1 MAEVV
6 TNTQRVW
13 QDLNVRDPFVSPSTD
28 FLLYDTK
35 VVVQSIWRLIT
46 TEEGEIP
53 NFRAYGL
60 NIKKY
65 SQYPLTKNTIDTI
78 YNYVK
83 DRVTAFEDR
92 GEIIKADVDASF
104 EQQIVSMSFYVR
116 VKKTGEVVKL
126 PTWVVPVGMA

>member
-1 MAEVV
+1 MVQTDAKH
-6 TNTQRVW
+6 VW
-13 QDLNVRDPFVSPSTD
+13 QDLNVRDSFVSPSTD

-53 NFRAYGL
+53 NFRVYGL
-60 NIKKY
+60 SIKKY
-65 SQYPLTKNTIDTI
+65 CQYPLTKNTIDTI

-92 GEIIKADVDASF
+92 GEIIKADVNASF
-104 EQQIVSMSFYVR
+104 EQQTVSYDFYVR
-116 VKKTGEVVKL
+116 VKKTNDVVKL
-126 PTWVVPVGMA
+126 PTWVVSVGTA

>member
-1 MAEVV
+1 MVQTDAKH
-6 TNTQRVW
+6 VW
-13 QDLNVRDPFVSPSTD
+13 QDLNVRDSFVSPSTD

-53 NFRAYGL
+53 NFRVYGL
-60 NIKKY
+60 SIKKY
-65 SQYPLTKNTIDTI
+65 CQYPLTKNTIDTI

-92 GEIIKADVDASF
+92 GEIIKADVNASF
-104 EQQIVSMSFYVR
+104 EQQTVSYDFYVR
-116 VKKTGEVVKL
+116 VKKTGVVVKL
-126 PTWVVPVGMA
+126 PTWVVSVGTA

>member
-6 TNTQRVW
+6 NTQRVW
-13 QDLNVRDPFVSPSTD
+13 QDLNVRDSFVSPSTD

-60 NIKKY
+60 SIKKY
-65 SQYPLTKNTIDTI
+65 SQYPLTKDTIDTI

-83 DRVTAFEDR
+83 ERVTAFEDR
-92 GEIIKADVDASF
+92 GEIIKADVNASI
-104 EQQIVSMSFYVR
+104 EQQVVSMNFYVR

-126 PTWVVPVGMA
+126 PTFTIPVGMA

>member
-1 MAEVV
+1 MP
-6 TNTQRVW
+6 QYIF
-13 QDLNVRDPFVSPSTD
+13 QDLNVRDERVSKSTE

-60 NIKKY
+60 SLKRF
-65 SQYPLTKNTIDTI
+65 SQYPLTQTTIDTI
-78 YNYVK
+78 YRYVK

-92 GEIIKADVDASF
+92 GSIIRADVDVNF
-104 EQQIVSMSFYVR
+104 ENQVVYYVFYVR
-116 VKKTGEVVKL
+116 VKNTGDVVQL
-126 PTWVVPVGMA
+126 PTWTITVGPA

>member
-1 MAEVV
+1 MVSSQ
-6 TNTQRVW
+6 NVW
-13 QDLNVRDPFVSPSTD
+13 QDLNVRDPFVSSSTD

-60 NIKKY
+60 SIKKY
-65 SQYPLTKNTIDTI
+65 SQYPLTKETMDTI

-83 DRVTAFEDR
+83 DRVSAFEDR
-92 GEIIKADVDASF
+92 GEIIKADINASI
-104 EQQIVSMSFYVR
+104 EQQIVAMNFYVR

-126 PTWVVPVGMA
+126 PTWVVSVGMA

>member
-1 MAEVV
+1 MVQTDAKH
-6 TNTQRVW
+6 VW
-13 QDLNVRDPFVSPSTD
+13 QDLNVRDSFVSPSTD

-53 NFRAYGL
+53 NFRVYGL
-60 NIKKY
+60 SIKKY
-65 SQYPLTKNTIDTI
+65 CQYPLTKNTIDTI

-92 GEIIKADVDASF
+92 GEIVKADVNASF
-104 EQQIVSMSFYVR
+104 EQQTVSYDFYVR
-116 VKKTGEVVKL
+116 VKKTGVVVKL
-126 PTWVVPVGMA
+126 PTWVVSVGTA